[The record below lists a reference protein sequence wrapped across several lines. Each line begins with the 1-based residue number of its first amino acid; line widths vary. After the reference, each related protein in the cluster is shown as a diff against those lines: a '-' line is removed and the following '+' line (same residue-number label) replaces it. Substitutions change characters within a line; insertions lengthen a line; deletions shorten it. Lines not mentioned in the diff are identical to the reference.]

1 MKRLLLPLILFV
13 ATVYTATAQD
23 INQLM
28 TDLSK
33 VEGVQHQ
40 IIDKEMLQGQL
51 NQAVGADQ
59 SGQLKS
65 QMPTFMQKM
74 EKVEAIISENTPA
87 DIKEKFE
94 TELAN
99 LKDGDEY
106 ETLLKVKQDGAN
118 VLIIM
123 KKGTEMSDVIV
134 FVIADNTIV
143 VAKMTGPFDEQ
154 DLMDIVKEQQKN
166 NE

>member
-1 MKRLLLPLILFV
+1 MKRLLLPLILLV

-51 NQAVGADQ
+51 NQAIEADQ

-65 QMPTFMQKM
+65 QMPAFMQKM
-74 EKVEAIISENTPA
+74 ETVEAIISENTPT
-87 DIKEKFE
+87 DIKEKFD

-99 LKDGDEY
+99 LKDEGGY
-106 ETLLKVKQDGAN
+106 ETLLKVKQDEAN
-118 VLIIM
+118 IQIIV
-123 KKGTEMSDVIV
+123 KKGDETSDVHV

-143 VAKMTGPFDEQ
+143 AVKMTGTFDEQ

-166 NE
+166 N